1 MTIQISSQNE
11 FYSCVSTHN
20 FFLFSNLTEIFSNVI
35 SLRELFEVAAT
46 PKSQQKPDAMDSI
59 TLVELV
65 TMKDKEIKE
74 TLKLGMHIYVSVQ
87 LEICRSVV
95 WRNFC
100 ICIWY
105 IAEHKIGFDA
115 TGK

>member
-1 MTIQISSQNE
+1 MTIQIFSQNE
-11 FYSCVSTHN
+11 FLRYVLTHL

-74 TLKLGMHIYVSVQ
+74 TLKLGMHIYVSV
-87 LEICRSVV
+87 CRSVSEEIFV
-95 WRNFC
+95 SVSGTSQNTRLVLMQPGNR
-100 ICIWY
+100 
-105 IAEHKIGFDA
+105 E
-115 TGK
+115 

>member
-11 FYSCVSTHN
+11 FNSYVSTHL
-20 FFLFSNLTEIFSNVI
+20 FFLLSNLTEIFSNVI
-35 SLRELFEVAAT
+35 SFRELFEVAAT

-74 TLKLGMHIYVSVQ
+74 TLKLGMHIYVSACTARV
-87 LEICRSVV
+87 LVM
-95 WRNFC
+95 
-100 ICIWY
+100 
-105 IAEHKIGFDA
+105 
-115 TGK
+115 

>member
-1 MTIQISSQNE
+1 MNLTVMFQLIFFFSSQIWLK
-11 FYSCVSTHN
+11 F
-20 FFLFSNLTEIFSNVI
+20 FSNVI
-35 SLRELFEVAAT
+35 SSRELFEVAAT

-87 LEICRSVV
+87 LE
-95 WRNFC
+95 
-100 ICIWY
+100 Y
-105 IAEHKIGFDA
+105 
-115 TGK
+115 